1 MADYNGWKNY
11 ETWNLKL
18 WLDNDQDTYHYWQH
32 AAREALTV
40 DAQPKG
46 SFSLAASAQLADQ
59 IEAEITKDAP
69 HLTGFGFYS
78 DILSASIREVAYRE
92 IAESMLEDLQEED

>member
-1 MADYNGWKNY
+1 VGRLVGDSPVPLFIFFFLAYPIAFWHSVDYVALLRYRMMIKGDKMADYNGWKNY

-40 DAQPKG
+40 DAQP
-46 SFSLAASAQLADQ
+46 
-59 IEAEITKDAP
+59 
-69 HLTGFGFYS
+69 
-78 DILSASIREVAYRE
+78 
-92 IAESMLEDLQEED
+92 

>member
-32 AAREALTV
+32 AAREAFGMGDVEKAKRT
-40 DAQPKG
+40 
-46 SFSLAASAQLADQ
+46 LAEQL
-59 IEAEITKDAP
+59 ETHITEDAP
-69 HLTGFGFYS
+69 QLTGFYS
-78 DILSASIREVAYRE
+78 DILNASIREVAYWE